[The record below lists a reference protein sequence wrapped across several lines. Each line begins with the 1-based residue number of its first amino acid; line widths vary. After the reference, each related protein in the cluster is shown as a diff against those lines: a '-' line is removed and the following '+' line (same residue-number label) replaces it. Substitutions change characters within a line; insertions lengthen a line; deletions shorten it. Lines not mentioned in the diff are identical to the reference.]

1 MGTKAKDF
9 GSCDRV
15 PQAEGSQA
23 SGPWGAVPTLREKG
37 RAGFGLPSSSSVRL
51 RLWGRGLRPLHPGWG
66 LPHTGSGPV
75 LLPLGRRSPRCEGCA
90 GVPGGGP
97 ALPLRVWQVASPRS
111 ALCDSGSGVLRC
123 VDGARLPPG
132 VACESVP

>member
-23 SGPWGAVPTLREKG
+23 SGPWGAVPTSREKG

-51 RLWGRGLRPLHPGWG
+51 RLWGRGPRPPHAGWG
-66 LPHTGSGPV
+66 LPRTGSGPV
-75 LLPLGRRSPRCEGCA
+75 LLPPGDGPHGAKAVLVCLGVDLHSPC
-90 GVPGGGP
+90 V
-97 ALPLRVWQVASPRS
+97 
-111 ALCDSGSGVLRC
+111 SGR
-123 VDGARLPPG
+123 
-132 VACESVP
+132 